1 MNMKLDNHSSIFLDT
16 NSGDCG
22 SRYVDGYSF
31 IHPDISIQIGI
42 TMIKKNSQLMKDSP
56 IGCYGEKYEN

>member
-16 NSGDCG
+16 NPGDCG

-31 IHPDISIQIGI
+31 IHPAISIQIGI
-42 TMIKKNSQLMKDSP
+42 TMVKKKQPTDEGLTNWLLRRK
-56 IGCYGEKYEN
+56 I

>member
-1 MNMKLDNHSSIFLDT
+1 MIHQFFST

-31 IHPDISIQIGI
+31 IHPAISIQIGI
-42 TMIKKNSQLMKDSP
+42 TMIKK
-56 IGCYGEKYEN
+56 